1 MSHDINS
8 LAQRIQQLSSG
19 SQGRTVVGIVGPPGA
34 GKSTLAEALAIRTGA
49 VWLPMDGYHL
59 SNEQLHALGRRER
72 KGAPDTFDAKGF
84 THLLERIRARPDE
97 EIFAP
102 RFDRTIEESIAAEI
116 RIGPEDRI
124 VIVEGNYL
132 LLDTSGWEGIRPL
145 LHECWYV
152 DPPSLLR
159 SSRLVSRHR
168 EFGKTLEGA
177 TAWVSA
183 VDSGNAAIVEAT
195 KYKADLVISDWG
207 SAQVDR
213 P

>member
-1 MSHDINS
+1 MSPDLNI
-8 LAQRIQQLSSG
+8 LALRLQQLSSK
-19 SQGRTVVGIVGPPGA
+19 SHGRTIIGIVGPPGA
-34 GKSTLAEALAIRTGA
+34 GKSTLAEALAKQTGA
-49 VWLPMDGYHL
+49 ICLPMDGYHL
-59 SNEQLHALGRRER
+59 SNTQLLALGRRGR
-72 KGAPDTFDAKGF
+72 KGAPDTFDPKGF
-84 THLLERIRARPDE
+84 THLLERVRTCPDE

-132 LLDTSGWEGIRPL
+132 LLDSSGWEGIRPIL
-145 LHECWYV
+145 QECWYV

-168 EFGKTLEGA
+168 QFGKTLEEA
-177 TAWVSA
+177 TDWVRA

-195 KYKADLVISDWG
+195 KDKADLIVSD
-207 SAQVDR
+207 
-213 P
+213 